1 MFQKKIF
8 EVHFHFLL
16 HILVQVD
23 CRPIGQQIY
32 NRTSS
37 NSIRK
42 DIGCNKYDEDQLKVA
57 RKNLTKYLF
66 DEKDGNKYLEDICS
80 MNGWSDKKAILSFFL
95 GTT

>member
-1 MFQKKIF
+1 MFQIKIF

-16 HILVQVD
+16 HIWVQVV

-66 DEKDGNKYLEDICS
+66 DEKDGNKYLEDIFS
-80 MNGWSDKKAILSFFL
+80 INA
-95 GTT
+95 